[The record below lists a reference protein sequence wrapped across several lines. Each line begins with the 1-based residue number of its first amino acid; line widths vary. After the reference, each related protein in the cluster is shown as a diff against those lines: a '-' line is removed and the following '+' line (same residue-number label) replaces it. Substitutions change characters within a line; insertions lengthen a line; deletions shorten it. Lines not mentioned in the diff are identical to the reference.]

1 MTSSRENLGLLLG
14 FVGVVLFGGTLP
26 ATRLAVAGLDPWF
39 VTTARAALAGVASLT
54 LLLILRRPLPTPRQW
69 MELAAATFF
78 VTVCF
83 PLFTALA
90 MQTVPAAHG
99 GVVIGIMPIATAV
112 AATVIIGERP
122 SLGFWLAALVGA
134 ALVVVYAL
142 RHGGA
147 DTFAAGDLLLL
158 LAVASGGIGY
168 TLCGRLSL
176 TMPGWEVISWALVV
190 TLVPATIASIALWPA
205 NAVSVPAESWAG
217 LAYVAFMSQWLAFF
231 VWNAGMALAGIARVS
246 QVQLLQTFVTVALA
260 AWVNREAVDAETIVF
275 AVAVVATVLIGQHM
289 RIARR

>member
-1 MTSSRENLGLLLG
+1 MTSPRENLGLLLG
-14 FVGVVLFGGTLP
+14 FAGVVLFGGTLP
-26 ATRLAVAGLDPWF
+26 ATRIAVAGLDPWF
-39 VTTARAALAGVASLT
+39 VTSARAALAGVASVI
-54 LLLILRRPLPTPRQW
+54 LLLILRRRLPTPRQW

-122 SLGFWLAALVGA
+122 SLGFWIAALVGA

-190 TLVPATIASIALWPA
+190 TLLPATIASIVLWPA
-205 NAVSVPAESWAG
+205 NAASVPAASWAG

-260 AWVNREAVDAETIVF
+260 AWVNHEAIDTETIVF